1 LVVLRFYVLTIL
13 VHYKIVFLLK
23 NTMKKIFNLI
33 IACVLLSSC
42 NTTTYFYQLVDI
54 ASDDI
59 KDNQSSN
66 KDLDIHFDFWGDGGS
81 TTYEIHNKGEKTM
94 YIKYDECQLII
105 NGQVQD
111 LYDNSE
117 YTNSNSTSIKKGR
130 SVSNSASGAISG
142 IGVLSGL
149 VEAYS
154 RSASASAS
162 VSKENTKTS
171 ARTFSDKQVYVLP
184 PNSSRDIYGP
194 NLQSYIASDCD
205 LVEYPSVKKSALGNG
220 LSYTNENTPL
230 KFRVFITYGFN
241 DQFSDKKT
249 YSVTGYVNRISNWN
263 PSAFITTEKYKECNK
278 GLSKTRSIIEWRSP
292 SRYYVSYE
300 KSR

>member
-1 LVVLRFYVLTIL
+1 
-13 VHYKIVFLLK
+13 
-23 NTMKKIFNLI
+23 MKKILNLI

-42 NTTTYFYQLVDI
+42 NTATYFYQLVDI

-66 KDLDIHFDFWGDGGS
+66 KDLDVYFDFWGDGGS

-117 YTNSNSTSIKKGR
+117 YTNSKSTSIKRGK

-162 VSKENTKTS
+162 VSKENTNS
-171 ARTFSDKQVYVLP
+171 SSRTFSDKKVYVLP
-184 PNSSRDIYGP
+184 PSSSRDIYGP
-194 NLQSYIASDCD
+194 GLQSYVVSDCD
-205 LVEYPSVKKSALGNG
+205 LVEYPSIKKSTLDNG
-220 LSYTNENTPL
+220 FSYTNENSPL
-230 KFRVFITYGFN
+230 NFRVFITYAFN
-241 DQFSDKKT
+241 EQFSDKKT
-249 YSVTGYVNRISNWN
+249 YSITGYVNRVSNWN
-263 PSAFITTEKYKECNK
+263 PSAFITNEKYKECDK
-278 GLSKTRSIIEWRSP
+278 GMYQTKEVIKWRSP
-292 SRYYVSYE
+292 SRYYVSY
-300 KSR
+300 KKQNN

>member
-1 LVVLRFYVLTIL
+1 
-13 VHYKIVFLLK
+13 
-23 NTMKKIFNLI
+23 MKKILNLI

-66 KDLDIHFDFWGDGGS
+66 QDLDVYFDFWGDGGS
-81 TTYEIHNKGEKTM
+81 TTYVVHNKGEKTM

-105 NGQVQD
+105 NGQARD

-117 YTNSNSTSIKKGR
+117 YTNSNSTSIIKGR
-130 SVSNSASGAISG
+130 SVSKSASGAISG

-162 VSKENTKTS
+162 VSKENTNTS
-171 ARTFSDKQVYVLP
+171 SMTYSDKRVYILP
-184 PNSSRDIYGP
+184 PTSSRYIYGP
-194 NLQSYIASDCD
+194 DLQSYVTKDCD
-205 LVEYPSVKKSALGNG
+205 LAEYPSIKKSALGNG
-220 LSYTNENTPL
+220 FSYTNENSPL
-230 KFRVFITYGFN
+230 KFRVFITYAFN
-241 DQFSDKKT
+241 EQFSDKKT
-249 YSVTGYVNRISNWN
+249 YTITGYVNRISNWN
-263 PSAFITTEKYKECNK
+263 PNAFITTEKYKECD
-278 GLSKTRSIIEWRSP
+278 GMYKTRSVTELRSP
-292 SRYYVSYE
+292 SRYFISYE
-300 KSR
+300 KSQ